1 MKVQKYIEFFMTKLT
16 VLKSQ
21 KKYHNGKY
29 ELKYIFEDNN
39 SDVLVVIFSACTRV
53 GIKARYNYHR
63 TLEKFKVNKLFI
75 LDDFGFDKRGAYYLG
90 HNSDYEIQNCTK
102 YLLNEITNKGN
113 YKKVIYVGTSKGAY
127 AALNFG
133 IEKNV
138 DMIIGAPQ
146 YYLGDYLN
154 DEGEKLGTLKYIVGN
169 INDENIKVLNNLLP
183 NKVMNA
189 DNYKGKIYLHYS
201 TEEHTYEEHIK
212 WLIDDFDK
220 KGIDYEEDV
229 CTYTNHSD
237 VSLHFPNYLVST
249 LKSII

>member
-1 MKVQKYIEFFMTKLT
+1 MKIQKYIEYFMTKLT

-21 KKYHNGKY
+21 KKYRSGKY

-39 SDVLVVIFSACTRV
+39 SDVLVVVFSACTRV

-75 LDDFGFDKRGAYYLG
+75 LDDFGFDERGAYYLG
-90 HNSDYEIQNCTK
+90 CNSDYKIQECTESLINK
-102 YLLNEITNKGN
+102 ITDEGN
-113 YKKVIYVGTSKGAY
+113 YKKRIFVGTSKGAY

-133 IEKNV
+133 IEKDV

-154 DEGEKLGTLKYIVGN
+154 DEGEKLGTLKYILGDVN
-169 INDENIKVLNNLLP
+169 SKNIKYLNDLLP
-183 NKVMNA
+183 NKIKGIN
-189 DNYKGKIYLHYS
+189 NYKGKIYLHYS
-201 TEEHTYEEHIK
+201 TKEHTYEEHVK
-212 WLIDDFDK
+212 WLIQDIK
-220 KGIDYEEDV
+220 EKGIVYEEDISD
-229 CTYTNHSD
+229 YTNHSD
-237 VSLHFPNYLVST
+237 VSLHFPKYLIST